1 MELSQFG
8 PFAPGEL
15 IEISGLLGA
24 EYAFIPAPL
33 PPAWEWP
40 VSMWPLLMEARI
52 ALASLNGVGSYLP
65 DPQLI
70 LRPIQFREAVRS
82 SSLEGTYT
90 QPRQQAL
97 FELDPE
103 SLDEKERE
111 NNAYREISNYARALQ
126 SYFNQPQDLPLS
138 LRLIRSLHRILMTG
152 VRGSDKEP
160 GEFRRVQVHIGMP
173 PRFVPPPH
181 NGLSACLDALE
192 KYLHIDKAAYD
203 PLVDAFLVHY
213 QFETI
218 HPFRDGNG
226 RVGRLLLS
234 IMIAERCGMSVPW
247 LHMSAYFDANRNE
260 YIDRLFRISTDAD
273 WQGWIEFCLKGVIH
287 QAKDT
292 ELRCRKLLALRQ
304 EYQSRV
310 LSLKG
315 SYRLSGIVDGLFQN
329 PVLQVPY
336 VRNKYNTT
344 YPTAKADLEKLV
356 KVGILVEAVEQRQR
370 TFYCQ
375 QIMDIIYEQ

>member
-1 MELSQFG
+1 MNIHEFG
-8 PFAPGEL
+8 PSSPGEL
-15 IEISGLLGA
+15 IEVSGIFGA
-24 EYAFIPAPL
+24 ESAFVPVPL
-33 PPAWEWP
+33 PPKWEWP
-40 VSMWPLLMEARI
+40 VAMWPLLMEARI
-52 ALASLNGVGSYLP
+52 ALASLSGIGAYLP

-90 QPRQQAL
+90 QPKQQAL

-103 SLDEKERE
+103 ALDESERD
-111 NNAYREISNYARALQ
+111 NDAYREISNYDRALRT
-126 SYFNQPQDLPLS
+126 YFEKQPDLPLS
-138 LRLIRSLHRILMTG
+138 LRLIRSLHRVLMTG

-173 PRFVPPPH
+173 PRFVPPPQH
-181 NGLSACLDALE
+181 RVPECLDALE
-192 KYLHIDKAAYD
+192 KYLHIEHSPYD

-234 IMIAERCGMSVPW
+234 IMITERCAMSAPW

-260 YIDRLFRISTDAD
+260 YIDRLYRISTQAE
-273 WQGWIEFCLKGVIH
+273 WQPWIEFCLRGVIS

-292 ELRCRKLLALRQ
+292 EARCRKLLTLRQ
-304 EYQSRV
+304 DFQDRV
-310 LSLKG
+310 QNLKG
-315 SYRLSGIVDGLFQN
+315 TYRLAGIVDGLFRN

-336 VRNKYNTT
+336 VMRQYDTT

-356 KVGILVEAVEQRQR
+356 MAGVLIENANQRRR
-370 TFYCQ
+370 TFFCP
-375 QIMDIIYEQ
+375 QILEIIYE